1 MGVIKQFSHKNQTN
15 NWNQEST
22 DPLLQLVRRTKP
34 SETLWGEAPW
44 TLVQILAVNDQNG
57 AWNNNA
63 GRHLANFDIK

>member
-1 MGVIKQFSHKNQTN
+1 MSVIKQFSHKNQTN
-15 NWNQEST
+15 NWNQYSF
-22 DPLLQLVRRTKP
+22 LQLVRRTKA
-34 SETLWGEAPW
+34 SETLWAEAPW

>member
-15 NWNQEST
+15 NWNQYCF
-22 DPLLQLVRRTKP
+22 LQLARRTKP
-34 SETLWGEAPW
+34 SETLWAEAPW

-63 GRHLANFDIK
+63 GRHLVNCDIK